1 VELEFCPSKV
11 RMIIDDNGRGF
22 NAPERIGDLV
32 STGRLGLIG
41 MHERAR
47 TLGGTLKIQS
57 ERGQGTVI
65 ILDVP
70 VQPEPSN
77 TDGST

>member
-1 VELEFCPSKV
+1 
-11 RMIIDDNGRGF
+11 MIIDDNGRGF

-47 TLGGTLKIQS
+47 TLGGTLTIQS

-70 VQPEPSN
+70 VQPEPNN